1 MPCEMCGEDAPLAKV
16 LVERSTLLL
25 CPKCSKFGKV
35 LELPKPKEKR
45 APASAASAF
54 ARPARAAAPA
64 RPKDELEAA
73 AVSVGEMREDLP
85 KLVQMARM
93 RLNLTQDDL
102 GKKINERKSVISELE
117 TGRIHPDSKLLRKLE
132 RALSIKLTG
141 ATEEE

>member
-1 MPCEMCGEDAPLAKV
+1 V
-16 LVERSTLLL
+16 R
-25 CPKCSKFGKV
+25 
-35 LELPKPKEKR
+35 R
-45 APASAASAF
+45 APASSGSTF

-85 KLVQMARM
+85 KIVQMARM

-132 RALSIKLTG
+132 RALSVKLTG
-141 ATEEE
+141 VTEEE